1 MATHALPPPHEV
13 EALCRRWRIRELSL
27 FGSSA
32 RGDVRPDSD
41 IDLLVEFDTQAD
53 WSLLDSARL
62 RRELTDLFGRPVDL
76 VRERN
81 ITNPYRLAAIRRDRR
96 RIYAA

>member
-1 MATHALPPPHEV
+1 MPSHVLPPPHEV

-32 RGDVRPDSD
+32 RGDARPDSD
-41 IDLLVEFDTQAD
+41 IDLLVEFDSDAD

-62 RRELTDLFGRPVDL
+62 RRELAELFGHTVDL
-76 VRERN
+76 VQVRN
-81 ITNPYRLAAIRRDRR
+81 ITNP
-96 RIYAA
+96 